1 MAGTKSAALWAA
13 LLALCTA
20 PALAQEKS
28 ITIELNEAGHVIE
41 IRKAG

>member
-1 MAGTKSAALWAA
+1 MKEGT
-13 LLALCTA
+13 
-20 PALAQEKS
+20 S